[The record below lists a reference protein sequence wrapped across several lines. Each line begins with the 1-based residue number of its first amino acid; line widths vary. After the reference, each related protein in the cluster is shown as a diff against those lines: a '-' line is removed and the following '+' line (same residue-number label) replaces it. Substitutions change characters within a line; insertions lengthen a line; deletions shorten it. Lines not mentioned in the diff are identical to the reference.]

1 MPANPGGGR
10 REGGGREEGER
21 REEGGGRE
29 EREREG
35 SLLPRAAHGW
45 FHKSKTLG

>member
-21 REEGGGRE
+21 REEGGGE